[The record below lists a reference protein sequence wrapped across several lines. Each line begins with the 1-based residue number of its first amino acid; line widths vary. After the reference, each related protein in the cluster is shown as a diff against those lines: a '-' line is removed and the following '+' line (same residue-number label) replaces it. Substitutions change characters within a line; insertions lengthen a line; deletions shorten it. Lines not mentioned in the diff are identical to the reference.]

1 VSSVSAD
8 GTVEIEAGLSAF
20 APRARAAFEAAA
32 TEQDLRNAKAEI
44 LGKKGELT
52 AILRGLGQAPAD
64 KRRELGERVNG
75 VRAEVEAAFEARLKA
90 LASALREA
98 DLNAPPFDLSLP
110 GRAPERGHHHPIT
123 QVTNEILDI
132 FRSLGFEVAYG
143 PQIELEEN
151 NFTKLAFPP
160 DHPATDMQ
168 DSFWVTVDGAR
179 PDARVL
185 LRTHTSNVQVREMST
200 HTPPMAIVSGGSV
213 FRRDDDVTHSP
224 MFHQI
229 EGFLVDERV
238 SFAELKGVLTE
249 FARRLYGPSTPV
261 RFRPSYFPFVEPG
274 AEADVGCVFCREEDG
289 SRASCRVCKAT
300 GWLEILGCGM
310 IHPDVLTHCG
320 IDPERY
326 TGFAFG
332 LGVERVLMLRYNI
345 PDIRLL
351 FENDPRFVA
360 QF

>member
-1 VSSVSAD
+1 VSSAD
-8 GTVEIEAGLSAF
+8 GTLDLEAGLAAC

-32 TEQDLRNAKAEI
+32 TEQELRNARAEI

-52 AILRGLGQAPAD
+52 AALRGLGQAPPD
-64 KRRELGERVNG
+64 QRRALGERVNG
-75 VRAEVEAAFEARLKA
+75 VRAEVEAAFEARLTA
-90 LASALREA
+90 LASALRAA
-98 DLNAPPFDLSLP
+98 DLSAPPFDLTLP

-123 QVTNEILDI
+123 QVMNEILDI
-132 FRSLGFEVAYG
+132 FRSLGFELAWG

-168 DSFWVTVDGAR
+168 DSFWVKVDGTR

-213 FRRDDDVTHSP
+213 FRRDDDITHAP

-249 FARRLYGPSTPV
+249 FARRLYGPATPV

-274 AEADVGCVFCREEDG
+274 AEADVGCVFCRPDDG
-289 SRASCRVCKAT
+289 SRDTCRVCKST

-310 IHPDVLTHCG
+310 IHPDVLSHCG
-320 IDPERY
+320 IDPEKY

-332 LGVERVLMLRYNI
+332 MGVERVLMLRYNI

-351 FENDPRFVA
+351 FENDPRFIA

>member
-1 VSSVSAD
+1 MSD
-8 GTVEIEAGLSAF
+8 PTLDIEADLAAF
-20 APRARAAFEAAA
+20 GPRARSAFEAAA
-32 TEQDLRNAKAEI
+32 TEQELRNARAEI

-52 AILRGLGQAPAD
+52 RILRSLGQAPAD

-75 VRAEVEAAFEARLKA
+75 VRAEVESAFEARL
-90 LASALREA
+90 SALLGALRAA
-98 DLNAPPFDLSLP
+98 DLSAPPFDMSLP
-110 GRAPERGHHHPIT
+110 GRVVERGHHHPIT
-123 QVTNEILDI
+123 LVMNEILEI
-132 FRSLGFEVAYG
+132 FRSLGFEVAWG
-143 PQIELEEN
+143 PQIELESH

-168 DSFWVTVDGAR
+168 DSFWVKVEGSK

-249 FARRLYGPSTPV
+249 FARRLYGPNTPV

-274 AEADVGCVFCREEDG
+274 AEADVGCVFCSVEDG
-289 SRASCRVCKAT
+289 TRASCRVCKAT

-332 LGVERVLMLRYNI
+332 MGVERVLMLRYNI

-351 FENDPRFVA
+351 FENDPRFIA

>member
-1 VSSVSAD
+1 VSD
-8 GTVEIEAGLSAF
+8 PTLDIEAGLAAF
-20 APRARAAFEAAA
+20 GPRARAAFEAAA
-32 TEQDLRNAKAEI
+32 TEQELRNARAEI
-44 LGKKGELT
+44 LGKKGKLT
-52 AILRGLGQAPAD
+52 EILRSLGQVPAD
-64 KRRELGERVNG
+64 KRREFGERVNG
-75 VRAEVEAAFEARLKA
+75 VRADVEAAFESRL
-90 LASALREA
+90 SALLGALRAA
-98 DLNAPPFDLSLP
+98 DLNAPPFDMTLP
-110 GRAPERGHHHPIT
+110 GRIGERGHHHPIT

-132 FRSLGFEVAYG
+132 FRSLGFEVAWG
-143 PQIELEEN
+143 PQIELESN

-168 DSFWVTVDGAR
+168 DSFWVKVEGSK

-274 AEADVGCVFCREEDG
+274 AEADVGCVFCSVEDG
-289 SRASCRVCKAT
+289 TRASCRVCKGT

-332 LGVERVLMLRYNI
+332 MGVERVLMLRYNI

-351 FENDPRFVA
+351 FENDPRFIA

>member
-1 VSSVSAD
+1 MSDAPVD
-8 GTVEIEAGLSAF
+8 IEAGLSAF

-32 TEQDLRNAKAEI
+32 TEQELRNAKAEI

-52 AILRGLGQAPAD
+52 AILRGMGQVAPE
-64 KRRELGERVNG
+64 KRREYGERVNG
-75 VRAEVEAAFEARLKA
+75 VRAEVEAAFDARL
-90 LASALREA
+90 SALTAAARAA
-98 DLNAPPFDLSLP
+98 DLNAPPFDLTLP
-110 GRAPERGHHHPIT
+110 GRAVERGHFHPIT

-132 FRSLGFEVAYG
+132 FRSLGFEVAWG

-168 DSFWVTVDGAR
+168 DSFWVKVDGAR

-200 HTPPMAIVSGGSV
+200 HAPPMAIVSGGSV

-229 EGFLVDERV
+229 EGFLVDEKV

-320 IDPERY
+320 IDAERY

-332 LGVERVLMLRYNI
+332 MGVERVLMLRYNI

>member
-1 VSSVSAD
+1 MSD
-8 GTVEIEAGLSAF
+8 PTLDIEAGLAAF
-20 APRARAAFEAAA
+20 GPRARAAFEAAA
-32 TEQDLRNAKAEI
+32 TEQELRNARAEI
-44 LGKKGELT
+44 LGKKGKLT
-52 AILRGLGQAPAD
+52 EILRGLGQVPAD
-64 KRRELGERVNG
+64 KRREYGERVNG
-75 VRAEVEAAFEARLKA
+75 VRTEVETAFEARL
-90 LASALREA
+90 SALLGALRAA
-98 DLNAPPFDLSLP
+98 DLNAPPFDMTLP
-110 GRAPERGHHHPIT
+110 GRVSERGHHHPIT

-132 FRSLGFEVAYG
+132 FRSLGFEVAWG
-143 PQIELEEN
+143 PQIELESN

-168 DSFWVTVDGAR
+168 DSFWVKVEGAK

-200 HTPPMAIVSGGSV
+200 HAPPMAIVSGGSV

-229 EGFLVDERV
+229 EGFLVDEQV

-274 AEADVGCVFCREEDG
+274 AEADVGCVFCSVEDG
-289 SRASCRVCKAT
+289 TRASCRVCKAT

-332 LGVERVLMLRYNI
+332 MGVERVLMLRYNI

-351 FENDPRFVA
+351 FENDPRFIA